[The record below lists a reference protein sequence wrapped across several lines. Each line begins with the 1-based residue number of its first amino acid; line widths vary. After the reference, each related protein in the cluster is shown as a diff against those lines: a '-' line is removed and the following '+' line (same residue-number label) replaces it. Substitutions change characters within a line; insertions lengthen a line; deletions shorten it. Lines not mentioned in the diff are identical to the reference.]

1 MKQRHVCHGESEPTE
16 EERRAPRRALVRVP
30 RECVSLSESPPDDIR
45 QSVPAAH
52 ERQRGDPLRR
62 VSPPHG
68 RDREED
74 ERVYEGSA
82 EEFRLAPLAR
92 HRAHRVFVPDHPG
105 ADGEESNRLDGG
117 DGGGVV
123 SRLGGRAE
131 QRPRQHE
138 ERAAGGVNHLT
149 AQCAFE
155 NVVGRED
162 IEQFHPEVRGDG
174 GTRRRAGVSRGG
186 HPENRV
192 EGFHHRNRAGGR
204 GRARRR
210 GAAME
215 RGRGGRERGR
225 GGRER
230 GRGITATR
238 RDARRRGASRTRGAV
253 ESDGTRDD
261 GSTGNV
267 ADPRGTGA
275 RADGDGGDD
284 DDAISRERRATRG
297 EVAGLGRRRDGG
309 ARRSDGRDDGCHQ
322 PIGASRGRR
331 RAMGRGGAGRPGRR
345 IDPSDPS
352 DAMPTETRER
362 NRRRAPDARPRRR
375 RLRVG
380 RTEPPAVSSSERP
393 PGQHSRSSEMSDR
406 DIAATRRSDVA
417 PHNVSG
423 ARR

>member
-1 MKQRHVCHGESEPTE
+1 MDARTSNSFTQKYAATATQPAA
-16 EERRAPRRALVRVP
+16 APRV
-30 RECVSLSESPPDDIR
+30 
-45 QSVPAAH
+45 AA
-52 ERQRGDPLRR
+52 R
-62 VSPPHG
+62 
-68 RDREED
+68 
-74 ERVYEGSA
+74 
-82 EEFRLAPLAR
+82 
-92 HRAHRVFVPDHPG
+92 
-105 ADGEESNRLDGG
+105 
-117 DGGGVV
+117 
-123 SRLGGRAE
+123 
-131 QRPRQHE
+131 
-138 ERAAGGVNHLT
+138 
-149 AQCAFE
+149 
-155 NVVGRED
+155 
-162 IEQFHPEVRGDG
+162 G
-174 GTRRRAGVSRGG
+174 GTSREPRR
-186 HPENRV
+186 
-192 EGFHHRNRAGGR
+192 GFPPQEPRGGR

-210 GAAME
+210 GAATE

-238 RDARRRGASRTRGAV
+238 RDARRRGASRTRVSV

-393 PGQHSRSSEMSDR
+393 PGSALAFVRDVGSRHRSHASIGCRSSQRFGRASL
-406 DIAATRRSDVA
+406 T
-417 PHNVSG
+417 
-423 ARR
+423 

>member
-1 MKQRHVCHGESEPTE
+1 MAKSRIAWMAGTAACI
-16 EERRAPRRALVRVP
+16 APR
-30 RECVSLSESPPDDIR
+30 
-45 QSVPAAH
+45 
-52 ERQRGDPLRR
+52 
-62 VSPPHG
+62 
-68 RDREED
+68 
-74 ERVYEGSA
+74 
-82 EEFRLAPLAR
+82 
-92 HRAHRVFVPDHPG
+92 
-105 ADGEESNRLDGG
+105 
-117 DGGGVV
+117 
-123 SRLGGRAE
+123 GRAE

-155 NVVGRED
+155 DVVGRED

-174 GTRRRAGVSRGG
+174 PAARRRRLRAGDIPRT
-186 HPENRV
+186 V
-192 EGFHHRNRAGGR
+192 EGFHHRNRAGE
-204 GRARRR
+204 RARASTRR
-210 GAAME
+210 GDGE
-215 RGRGGRERGR
+215 RARWSGTRSWWSGTRSRNHGD
-225 GGRER
+225 
-230 GRGITATR
+230 ATR
-238 RDARRRGASRTRGAV
+238 RATSRREPDARAV
-253 ESDGTRDD
+253 RSDGTRDD

-380 RTEPPAVSSSERP
+380 RPEPPSVSSSERP
-393 PGQHSRSSEMSDR
+393 PGQHSRSSEMTDR
-406 DIAATRRSDVA
+406 DDAATRR
-417 PHNVSG
+417 
-423 ARR
+423 